1 MVADRDDDDDDDD
14 DDEQQQRRS
23 SSSFAFGVLAGIG
36 LSFGCM
42 LVTLVLGRRERAQK
56 TLP

>member
-1 MVADRDDDDDDDD
+1 VVADRDDDDDDYDD
-14 DDEQQQRRS
+14 DDEQHRRS

-42 LVTLVLGRRERAQK
+42 MVASVLGRGERAQK

>member
-1 MVADRDDDDDDDD
+1 MVADRDDDDDD

-42 LVTLVLGRRERAQK
+42 LVTSVLGRGERAQK